1 LRRPIPLHIKCY
13 PLQNKTG
20 LGLDKDSVAL
30 LLERHYQGLL
40 SLLRRRIGD
49 PDLAHDM
56 LGQGILTALEHHRA
70 GRVSDP
76 AAIAGYAFG
85 CAMQHFKNRRRN
97 FDDRPGLHTDVE
109 ALESVHGQVTAG
121 IEQELVPTRQVKT
134 ALESLPTERDRLIV
148 RRFYLDEEEKDV
160 LCREFKLTAAQFDRV
175 ICRARLRMRALLESS
190 GLRKPD
196 LLGVLL
202 CFA

>member
-1 LRRPIPLHIKCY
+1 
-13 PLQNKTG
+13 
-20 LGLDKDSVAL
+20 LDKDSVAL
-30 LLERHYQGLL
+30 LLERHYPGLL

-49 PDLAHDM
+49 PDLAQDM
-56 LGQGILTALEHHRA
+56 LGQGILTALEHYRA
-70 GRVSDP
+70 GRVADP

-85 CAMQHFKNRRRN
+85 CAMQHFKNRRRK

-109 ALESVHGQVTAG
+109 ALESAHVQGSAG
-121 IEQELVPTRQVKT
+121 IEQELVPTRQVKS
-134 ALESLPTERDRLIV
+134 ALENLPTERDRLIV
-148 RRFYLDEEEKDV
+148 KRFYLDEEDKDV